1 MGILWLV
8 NWLGGFWQVVWG
20 SDNMVDKVSGEVVGI
35 VVGGHFG
42 KSVGEVTGEL
52 RSLVRW

>member
-1 MGILWLV
+1 
-8 NWLGGFWQVVWG
+8 
-20 SDNMVDKVSGEVVGI
+20 MVDKVSGEFVGI